1 MRIKKRAAPDD
12 NGAARVMGREDF
24 QLSNTLEIA
33 GVPDDSGGAAYG
45 FHLLPPADIAFPDS
59 GSRCIQTNM

>member
-1 MRIKKRAAPDD
+1 MITGPHGSWDARISR
-12 NGAARVMGREDF
+12 
-24 QLSNTLEIA
+24 LSNTLEIA